1 MSKNKRLIVL
11 LCAAALC
18 CHDLYAQPRV
28 MGIDELLGLADA
40 NSQRIK
46 AFTTGAEA
54 ADKALKA
61 AKANRLPDISASASA
76 SYLGD
81 GKLWD
86 RDFGN
91 AQTIDMPHFGNN
103 FAIEARQTIYA
114 GGAVSGTIELA
125 EIGKR
130 QAALDMERNRQ
141 DTRFE
146 LLGCYLDLF
155 KLNNQAR
162 VLQNNIE
169 LAMRVIADM
178 KAKQEQGTALK
189 NDITRYELQA
199 ENLRLQLT
207 KVNDAAKI
215 ANHRLTTTLHLP
227 ETTLIVP
234 DTALAGAEVEALGE
248 AYWQEAAAKTN
259 IDLRQTANDIEANR
273 QKARL
278 EKAERLPKVAVVAA
292 DHLDGPITIEVP
304 VLDNNF
310 NYWFVGLNVSY
321 NISSLFK
328 NKGRLKQARLKVRQA
343 AEMHSLAREQVENT
357 VQAGYTNFMTAFKE
371 VATHEKNVQL
381 ADENYSVTSN
391 RYHNGLALLTDLL
404 DAGNTKLSA
413 DLALVDARINVIFN
427 YYRMRYL
434 THTL

>member
-1 MSKNKRLIVL
+1 ML

>member
-54 ADKALKA
+54 ADEALKA

-103 FAIEARQTIYA
+103 FAIEARQTTYA

-259 IDLRQTANDIEANR
+259 IDLRQAANDIEANR

-371 VATHEKNVQL
+371 VATHKKNVQL